1 MMHAKINCAA
11 TIDRKSAGAYKACSK
26 FYDEGDTCI

>member
-11 TIDRKSAGAYKACSK
+11 TIDKYPAGAYKVCSK
-26 FYDEGDTCI
+26 FYDEGDTYT